1 MAAGLSL
8 PFENFEALRARL
20 NENTTLTEA
29 DFISTVRIDVPLP
42 VGHLSFSFLEELELL
57 EPFGKGNSKPVFAE
71 QHFAVRQAKVLGK
84 NQNVLKLML
93 SNQEGSPV
101 EALYFGDIKEFL
113 KFVEQEFGEEESR
126 KMFQGKYNEVDLAFT
141 YYPTLN
147 DYMGKQTIQI
157 VVQNYC
163 RIKK

>member
-1 MAAGLSL
+1 
-8 PFENFEALRARL
+8 L

-29 DFISTVRIDVPLP
+29 DFLPTVRIDVPLP
-42 VGHLSFSFLEELELL
+42 VGHLTLSFLEELELL
-57 EPFGKGNSKPVFAE
+57 EPFGKGNTKPIFAE

-93 SNQEGSPV
+93 SNQEGSPI

-113 KFVEQEFGEEESR
+113 GFVEQEFGVEESR
-126 KMFQGKYNEVDLAFT
+126 KMFQGKYNAIDLAFT
-141 YYPTLN
+141 YYPTVN
-147 DYMGKQTIQI
+147 DYMGKQTVQI
-157 VVQNYC
+157 IIQNYC